1 MFNYPVEKYTLRFYK
16 YRLFGLEDKPIVI
29 EAYNKI
35 EARQKLTYLIQSNP
49 ELNGKIVVSE
59 WLSLPIYG
67 ETTKTINGYSFNR
80 KGLEKYFVDLGWQI
94 DIKEADWS
102 NACGFFRAT
111 NIKLITNLK

>member
-67 ETTKTINGYSFNR
+67 ETTKTINGI
-80 KGLEKYFVDLGWQI
+80 KHIWVGG
-94 DIKEADWS
+94 DIMWRPLDQFESYDY
-102 NACGFFRAT
+102 
-111 NIKLITNLK
+111 

>member
-67 ETTKTINGYSFNR
+67 ETTKTINGI
-80 KGLEKYFVDLGWQI
+80 KHVWVGG
-94 DIKEADWS
+94 DIMWMPLDQFESYDY
-102 NACGFFRAT
+102 
-111 NIKLITNLK
+111 

>member
-35 EARQKLTYLIQSNP
+35 EARKKLTYLIQSNP

-67 ETTKTINGYSFNR
+67 ETTKTINGI
-80 KGLEKYFVDLGWQI
+80 KHIWVGG
-94 DIKEADWS
+94 DIMWIPLDQFESYDY
-102 NACGFFRAT
+102 
-111 NIKLITNLK
+111 

>member
-67 ETTKTINGYSFNR
+67 ETTKTINGI
-80 KGLEKYFVDLGWQI
+80 KHIWVGG
-94 DIKEADWS
+94 DIMWIPLDQFESYDY
-102 NACGFFRAT
+102 
-111 NIKLITNLK
+111 